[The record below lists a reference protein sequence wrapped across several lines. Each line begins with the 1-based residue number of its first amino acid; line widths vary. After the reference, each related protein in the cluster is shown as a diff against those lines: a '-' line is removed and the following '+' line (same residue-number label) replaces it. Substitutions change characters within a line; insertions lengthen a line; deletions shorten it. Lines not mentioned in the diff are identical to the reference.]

1 MRLPRT
7 HSIAQIEGIIVFRR
21 GLSTRGDEFNS
32 LISVVKSKKH
42 LSEKDSVKP
51 LSGTSFVAKDN
62 IAFPEG
68 YTTCA
73 SKALS
78 NYRSPFKAT
87 VIQLLEDAG
96 LDLVG
101 KANLDEFGMG
111 SSNVESY
118 FGPVIN
124 PAFENEKRIAGGS
137 SGGSA
142 AAVRSEI
149 STFALG
155 TDTGGSVRLP
165 AAYTGVI
172 GFKPTYGRVSR
183 WGVIPYAQTLDTV
196 GILARDIGEVKQ
208 VFNTIDQHDEKDVTS
223 VPEQIR
229 SDWSGLPKLVEMQ
242 NTVIGVPEE
251 FLVEELSSYSRQ
263 VWYDT
268 LNSLRK
274 LGCTIKPVS
283 IPLIKKLLLAYY
295 TIVSAEAASNL
306 SRYDGVRYGFN
317 SAHTPGTVHDIILHN
332 RSSAFG
338 QEVQRRIILGN
349 YTLSSESGDHYL
361 KATEVR
367 KMLVKELNQVFSTQH
382 MLFLDEKPNA
392 SGCDVL
398 ISPTYTSIPCTLDE
412 YHNMNEENF
421 LSSYTNDIL
430 TVPAS
435 LAGVPAISV
444 PYQKQNTPDTK
455 IPEAIQI
462 IAQHGNDEF
471 LLDFTKE
478 LMMRF

>member
-7 HSIAQIEGIIVFRR
+7 RSIAQIEGVIVFRR
-21 GLSTRGDEFNS
+21 GLGTHDKFNS
-32 LISVVKSKKH
+32 LISLVKSKKR
-42 LSEKDSVKP
+42 LSEEDAVKP

-87 VIQLLEDAG
+87 VIELLEDAG
-96 LDLVG
+96 LDLIA
-101 KANLDEFGMG
+101 KANMDEFGMG

-124 PAFENEKRIAGGS
+124 PAFDNERRIAGGS

-142 AAVRSEI
+142 AAVRSEA

-196 GILARDIGEVKQ
+196 GILAREISVVKQ

-223 VPEQIR
+223 VPERIR
-229 SDWSGLPKLVEMQ
+229 ADWSGLPRIAEVKD
-242 NTVIGVPEE
+242 TTIGVPEE
-251 FLVEELSSYSRQ
+251 FLVEELSSCSRQ
-263 VWYDT
+263 VWYNV

-274 LGCTIKPVS
+274 LGCRIKPVS

-317 SAHTPGTVHDIILHN
+317 SADTHGTVHDIILRN

-367 KMLVKELNQVFSTQH
+367 KMLVKEFNQVFSTQH
-382 MLFLDEKPNA
+382 MLFLDEEPAA

-398 ISPTYTSIPCTLDE
+398 ISPTYTSIPCTFDE
-412 YHNMNEENF
+412 YHSMNEDNF

-435 LAGVPAISV
+435 LAGLPAISV
-444 PYQKQNTPDTK
+444 PYQKRNTSETK
-455 IPEAIQI
+455 IPEAIQV

-478 LMMRF
+478 LMMKF

>member
-7 HSIAQIEGIIVFRR
+7 HSIAQIEGITVFRR
-21 GLSTRGDEFNS
+21 GLSTRADEFNS
-32 LISVVKSKKH
+32 LISEVKSKKH

-62 IAFPEG
+62 IAFPQG

-87 VIQLLEDAG
+87 VIQSLEDAG
-96 LDLVG
+96 SDLIG

-118 FGPVIN
+118 FGAVIN
-124 PAFENEKRIAGGS
+124 PAFANEKRIAGGS

-142 AAVRSEI
+142 AAVRSEA

-196 GILARDIGEVKQ
+196 GILARDIGVVKQ
-208 VFNTIDQHDEKDVTS
+208 VFNAIDQHDEKDVTS
-223 VPEQIR
+223 IPEEIR
-229 SDWSGLPKLVEMQ
+229 SDWSGLPKLADMK
-242 NTVIGVPEE
+242 NTTVGVPEE
-251 FLVEELSSYSRQ
+251 FLVEELSGYSRQ

-274 LGCTIKPVS
+274 LGCTIKQVN
-283 IPLIKKLLLAYY
+283 IPQIEKSLSAYY

-317 SAHTPGTVHDIILHN
+317 STDKPGTVHDIISRN
-332 RSSAFG
+332 RSSSFG

-382 MLFLDEKPNA
+382 MLFSDDKPSS

-421 LSSYTNDIL
+421 LNNYINDIL

-444 PYQKQNTPDTK
+444 PYQKQNTPEAK